1 MRVDNREIA
10 TSEEIYVAI
19 QNALTK
25 EFYKLLVKHCLK
37 RLSSVFKIKYNFE
50 KGIRGIMIDDMIQE
64 TLEGLIKDGGRN
76 WYKDKFDDIKLQII
90 SSLDSVISNT
100 VSTHLEK
107 DNKTFEI
114 FENEEIEI
122 INNEEYDNLLEI
134 CHEELKRLDS
144 TDDEMLL
151 FEPYIIQGMKRQ
163 DLSDLFGISLSELT
177 NIKKRLDRKLPLLKA
192 KLKGLGYEK

>member
-1 MRVDNREIA
+1 MSVDKRDIA
-10 TSEEIYVAI
+10 TSEETLLAN
-19 QNALTK
+19 QNALSK
-25 EFYKLLVKHCLK
+25 EFLDTLVKYSLK
-37 RLSSVFKIKYNFE
+37 RLYTHSGIKYNFE
-50 KGIRGIMIDDMIQE
+50 KGIRGIMIEDMIQQ

-100 VSTHLEK
+100 VSTHLDK

-114 FENEEIEI
+114 FENEEVEFTDD
-122 INNEEYDNLLEI
+122 EEYNSILEV

-144 TDDEMLL
+144 SDEEILL

-163 DLSDLFGISLSELT
+163 DLSDLFGISLNELT

-192 KLKGLGYEK
+192 KLKELGYEK